1 MDIESEAGIT
11 KRLNNFISDHV
22 RKDKE
27 GKKTNEIIPS
37 GLKKRLVIYQDTLE
51 GFENKQK
58 SLAQELSK
66 EGGFLSEIQEV
77 QVKLSG
83 IDEELGLSKEVA

>member
-1 MDIESEAGIT
+1 M
-11 KRLNNFISDHV
+11 ISYNIFYFS
-22 RKDKE
+22 RYALFNKE